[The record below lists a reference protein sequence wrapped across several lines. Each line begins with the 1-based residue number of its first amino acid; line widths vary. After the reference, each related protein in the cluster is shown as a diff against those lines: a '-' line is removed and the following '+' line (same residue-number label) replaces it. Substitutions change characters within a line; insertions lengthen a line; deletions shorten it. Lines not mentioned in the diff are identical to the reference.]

1 MRRKLD
7 AVREANC
14 HAFQGMA
21 YASVRDGCDSFHGTH
36 LPATTPSQTD
46 AKPTKTLKA
55 TYAPAIRSSPCCI
68 VRNVSNSNVENVVY
82 APIKPMGIKYR
93 QFALQCVRSASS
105 VMNSPI
111 KKDPEQLMANVP

>member
-1 MRRKLD
+1 MKYAAWGKQKSRCVPENSMSNMPACLGDLCEGSQISAQATASCRNNPREDVLRGGWQMRRKLD

-21 YASVRDGCDSFHGTH
+21 YAGVRDGCDSFHGTH

-55 TYAPAIRSSPCCI
+55 TY
-68 VRNVSNSNVENVVY
+68 
-82 APIKPMGIKYR
+82 
-93 QFALQCVRSASS
+93 
-105 VMNSPI
+105 
-111 KKDPEQLMANVP
+111 